1 MGKTVPRLTRPYD
14 PARLDELVRDR
25 GAVILAEAYSTEQCD
40 TFLAQ
45 VEDYLAGHPAEAAYA
60 AGSVLGGFQGDT
72 TATLHGLVG
81 AIPCAPEMVLQRD
94 ILDCSRR
101 VLSPL
106 SDTVLLTIAE
116 YMARQP
122 GAFRQ
127 ELHCDTF
134 SWRHAP
140 SGPDPIA
147 LTVMAAM
154 SDFTAENGA
163 TWVVLDSHGG
173 PPTAQAPDWSEAV
186 RATMTKGDALLF
198 RADLFHAGGANTTES
213 DVRHIFSMGFQVGWL
228 RQVEN
233 TSLSVP
239 PALAAALAPELQEL
253 LGYSHELVL
262 GLYKGGHPKNA
273 LARGGANG
281 GVRSA
286 PASAVEPAR

>member
-1 MGKTVPRLTRPYD
+1 
-14 PARLDELVRDR
+14 VRN
-25 GAVILAEAYSTEQCD
+25 
-40 TFLAQ
+40 
-45 VEDYLAGHPAEAAYA
+45 YLAGHPDEADYA
-60 AGSVLGGFQGDT
+60 AKSVLGGFQGDT

-81 AIPCAPEMVLQRD
+81 AIACAPDMVLQRD
-94 ILDCSRR
+94 IVDCARR
-101 VLSPL
+101 VLRPL
-106 SDTVLLTIAE
+106 SDTILLTIAE

-140 SGPDPIA
+140 HGPNPVA

-154 SDFTAENGA
+154 SDFTADNGA
-163 TWVVLDSHGG
+163 TWVVPDSHGG
-173 PPTAQAPDWSEAV
+173 PATAAAPDWSEAV
-186 RATMTKGDALLF
+186 QATMDKGDALLF

-213 DVRHIFSMGFQVGWL
+213 DVRHIFSMGFQVAWL

-233 TSLSVP
+233 SSLSVP
-239 PALAAALAPELQEL
+239 PNVAAELDPELQEL

-273 LARGGANG
+273 FPARG
-281 GVRSA
+281 
-286 PASAVEPAR
+286 